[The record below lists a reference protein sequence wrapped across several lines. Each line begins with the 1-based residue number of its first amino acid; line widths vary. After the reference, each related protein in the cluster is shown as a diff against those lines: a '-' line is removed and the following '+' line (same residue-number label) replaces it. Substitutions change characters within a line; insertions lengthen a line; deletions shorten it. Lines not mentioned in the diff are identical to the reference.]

1 MLNAER
7 TNIEEDGTVTYYVA
21 LNARQWAAWK
31 VSDFMHTAR
40 VGDARLDKYEVTR
53 SQSAVDK
60 LKAEH
65 RTLGQGRWTPPGT
78 YIRLMLPRTEEQSAR
93 MDEDQCVDE
102 KWYTMMSDTPDEAND
117 HAEVIHMAW
126 NWGGRVLIHGLG
138 LGCVLNAVLA
148 SPEVEHVDVVEVSA
162 DVIRL
167 VGPYYQD
174 HIDAG
179 RLTIHHDSCL
189 TKKWP
194 PGTGWTIVWHDI
206 WSSIDEDNLVDDA
219 EAEWGISYATMH
231 RKFGGRCFWQGS
243 WGLAQARWMRKEER
257 KLESARK
264 GFVFQWNTIWT
275 PDERLDALIKLVTPR
290 LLDPEV
296 YYVMLCH
303 MPNPDPRS
311 SGTMMDAYR
320 GLCQEPMTEGDCA
333 LLFTH

>member
-1 MLNAER
+1 MLNPSR
-7 TNIEEDGTVTYYVA
+7 TVIKEDGSITYYVG
-21 LNARQWAAWK
+21 LTGRQWEAWK
-31 VSDFMHTAR
+31 VSEFMQTRR
-40 VGDARLDKYEVTR
+40 VGNARLDKYVVTPAH
-53 SQSAVDK
+53 SAADK

-65 RTLGQGRWTPPGT
+65 RVFGQGRWTPPGE
-78 YIRLMLPRTEEQSAR
+78 YIRLMLPRTKDQPL
-93 MDEDQCVDE
+93 DEDQCVDD

-138 LGCVLNAVLA
+138 LGCVLNAILA
-148 SPEVEHVDVVEVSA
+148 SPDVEHVDVVEVNA

-167 VGPYYQD
+167 VGPYFQD

-194 PGTGWTIVWHDI
+194 PNTGWTVVWHDI
-206 WSSIDEDNLVDDA
+206 WSAISEHNLVDN
-219 EAEWGISYATMH
+219 EQSEWGISYATMH

-243 WGLAQARWMRKEER
+243 WGLDSARWMRREEN

-264 GFVFQWNTIWT
+264 QFVFQWNTLWT
-275 PDERLDALIKLVTPR
+275 PQQRLDALIELVTPKVMEP
-290 LLDPEV
+290 DA

-303 MPNPDPRS
+303 MPNPNPEAT
-311 SGTMMDAYR
+311 GTLMDAYR
-320 GLCQEPMTEGDCA
+320 EISEGVISEGDVA
-333 LLFTH
+333 LLFAH